1 MVRQGVNALPTSSA
15 NISATTDFR
24 TSGQHSTAE
33 GLHPEGKGPL
43 ATGGLASTSSEV
55 VQLVN
60 GITADVA
67 QAPVQRDVGG
77 PVGVAGGGT
86 RTVTGETVDTIEG
99 RLQQANDEPT
109 GVAGKRPQPVNGTP
123 GDVAKAEED
132 SSEWFWRLFE
142 QSGYERW

>member
-1 MVRQGVNALPTSSA
+1 MVRQEVNALPTSSA

-77 PVGVAGGGT
+77 LVG
-86 RTVTGETVDTIEG
+86 
-99 RLQQANDEPT
+99 
-109 GVAGKRPQPVNGTP
+109 GKAILRAV
-123 GDVAKAEED
+123 
-132 SSEWFWRLFE
+132 
-142 QSGYERW
+142 SGNFSTKLKFCQVK